1 MSGFSRLSSS
11 KSRRCS
17 SFRYGGYGLLAA
29 TASSVLALV
38 AASPAL
44 AQDTTA
50 QSSNGDTAQ
59 PSDATSA
66 DASGGNAII
75 VTGIRGALQ
84 RDLNI
89 KRNSPGVVDA
99 ISNED
104 IGHFPDSNVASALS
118 RVPGVTIQRANARG
132 EATGITARGFSGDFN
147 ETLFDGRKISSA
159 TGGRSVDFSTVGAD
173 FIGTLSVLKTPDV
186 TLSSSSIGATL
197 NVEYPKPF
205 DHPGLRVAA
214 TASGSYQPSS
224 DRVTPTGGLLVS
236 DTFANDTLGVLA
248 DVVYTRHDTRTNNV
262 YVHGW
267 PGGLF
272 APCQLAGSVAATCN
286 PTTDT
291 TAADSQ
297 IRSIPGWVE
306 QQMGAQQQ
314 NTRDERIDGRI
325 ALQWRPS
332 DNLLFTLDDNYSRQ
346 KIQEKDYGFG
356 IWFNQTS
363 LRDVSLDNNGTAVDF
378 VQAGSQ
384 TDFNSTRNVTINR
397 TNQIGANVKWDATSN
412 LHFDVDAAYAKSWL
426 NPGLDVASD
435 NADIGYGFGPGPAL
449 GIKILGNSDKFIPE
463 LHDYGYLGDPA
474 RWADTS
480 VMGSHVTVRTLNQN
494 TDVLKQARFVGNWE
508 QDNFNIQFG
517 AHYQEDH
524 FHFTAENTFANNF
537 WQAYAGYGP
546 ASSPGLPPCV
556 PPDPANP
563 QGPCY
568 TGVPLPA
575 SIFGGSIGTNGFIP
589 GYHGSLPPSLLV
601 YEVAPYQAYLGSLGN
616 PQTTFIPGFNYPA
629 GGAGTNFTGTFDL
642 APDGGSFRDITEKT
656 FAPFV
661 RANFDVM
668 IGSMPFHFNAGLREE
683 MTHVLSKGFGQLP
696 TAITRG
702 QGDPTL
708 LTVTLGSATP
718 LTAKNSYNYLL
729 PSMDMRLE
737 VTPTFQLRL
746 DASRTLT
753 RPALNFMYPQV
764 SISTLQRVGALTA
777 SGGAPNLKPYLSDNF
792 DAAAE
797 WYYQRNSYVSVD
809 FFLKHVT
816 NFIVGGVTNQ
826 TINGVIDPSTG
837 QPAVFH
843 ISQQVNGPEA
853 TVRGVEIAL
862 QHVFGDTGFGLQA
875 NATFVGTNKKY
886 DPTDIS
892 QSGFAVT
899 GLANSANFVAFYD
912 KNGFEARAAVNWR
925 DAYLLQFGQV
935 QNTGAFGAEPTFV
948 NPSTTVDFST
958 SYQLTPNFN
967 VFFEALNITNET
979 SSTHGRFKNQLLD
992 VFRYGRR
999 FTAGVRFRLGSTPA
1013 TPPPPAALPPA
1024 PPAAAPAPAPAPAP
1038 ATQTCA
1044 DGSVV
1049 SVGTPCPVP
1058 PPPPVQP
1065 TGERG

>member
-1 MSGFSRLSSS
+1 M
-11 KSRRCS
+11 
-17 SFRYGGYGLLAA
+17 AA
-29 TASSVLALV
+29 A
-38 AASPAL
+38 PAL
-44 AQDTTA
+44 AQDATA
-50 QSSNGDTAQ
+50 NSTSGDTANG
-59 PSDATSA
+59 SDATAA
-66 DASGGNAII
+66 DASQGDAIV
-75 VTGIRGALQ
+75 VTGLRGALQ
-84 RDLNI
+84 RDLDI
-89 KRNSPGVVDA
+89 KRNSAGVVDA
-99 ISNED
+99 ISSED

-159 TGGRSVDFSTVGAD
+159 SGNRAVDFSTVGAD

-214 TASGSYQPSS
+214 TASGSYQSLS
-224 DRVTPTGGLLVS
+224 KNVTPTGGLLIS
-236 DTFANDTLGVLA
+236 DTFANDTFGILA
-248 DVVYTRHDTRTNNV
+248 DVIYTRHDTRTNNV

-267 PGGLF
+267 PGGLY
-272 APCQLAGSVAATCN
+272 APCQLAGSNAANCS
-286 PTTDT
+286 PTTDS
-291 TAADSQ
+291 TAPASQ

-325 ALQWRPS
+325 ALQWHPS
-332 DNLLFTLDDNYSRQ
+332 DNVLVTLDDNYSRQ
-346 KIQEKDYGFG
+346 KIREQDYGFG

-363 LRDVSLDNNGTAVDF
+363 LRNVSLDNNGTTVDF
-378 VQAGSQ
+378 VQPGSQ
-384 TDFNSTRNVTINR
+384 TDFDSTRNLTINK
-397 TNQIGANVKWDATSN
+397 TNQAGANIKWDATSN
-412 LHFDVDAAYAKSWL
+412 LHFDVDGAYAKSWL
-426 NPGLDVASD
+426 NPGVAVASD
-435 NADIGYGFGPGPAL
+435 NADVGYGFGPGPAL
-449 GIKILGNSDKFIPE
+449 GIKILGDSASNIPQ
-463 LHDYGYLGDPA
+463 LHDYGYLGDPS
-474 RWADTS
+474 RWADPT

-494 TDVLKQARFVGNWE
+494 TDVLKQARFLGTWE
-508 QDNFNIQFG
+508 QDNFKIQFG

-524 FHFTAENTFANNF
+524 FHFTAANTFANNF

-546 ASSPGLPPCV
+546 ASSPGLPPCSV
-556 PPDPANP
+556 GGPT
-563 QGPCY
+563 PCY

-575 SIFGGSIGTNGFIP
+575 STFTGNIGTNGFIP
-589 GYHGSLPPSLLV
+589 GFSGSLPPSLLV
-601 YEVAPYQAYLGSLGN
+601 YEVGPYQQYLGGLGN

-629 GGAGTNFTGTFDL
+629 GGVGTNFTGTFDL
-642 APDGGSFRDITEKT
+642 ANDQGSFRDITEKT
-656 FAPFV
+656 FSPFV

-683 MTHVLSKGFGQLP
+683 MTHVLSKGLGQLP
-696 TAITRG
+696 TAITRA

-708 LTVTLGSATP
+708 LTVTLGQATP
-718 LTAKNSYNYLL
+718 LTAKSKYNFLL

-737 VTPTFQLRL
+737 VTPTLQLRL

-753 RPALNFMYPQV
+753 RPALTYLYPQV
-764 SISTLQRVGALTA
+764 TLSTLQRVGALTA
-777 SGGAPNLKPYLSDNF
+777 NGGAPRLKPYLSDNF
-792 DAAAE
+792 DAAVE
-797 WYYQRNSYVSVD
+797 WYYQRNSYLSVD

-826 TINGVIDPSTG
+826 TINGVIDPTTG
-837 QPAVFH
+837 QPAIFH
-843 ISQQVNGPEA
+843 ISQQVNGPAA

-862 QHVFGDTGFGLQA
+862 QHVFGNTGFGFQA

-886 DPTDIS
+886 DPTDIF

-899 GLANSANFVAFYD
+899 GLANSANFVGFYD
-912 KNGFEARAAVNWR
+912 KYGFEARVAVNWR

-948 NPSTTVDFST
+948 NRSTTVDFST

-967 VFFEALNITNET
+967 VFFEALNLTNET
-979 SSTHGRFKNQLLD
+979 SSTHGRFKNELLD

-999 FTAGVRFRLGSTPA
+999 FTAGVRFRLGSAPP
-1013 TPPPPAALPPA
+1013 TPPPAVAPLPV
-1024 PPAAAPAPAPAPAP
+1024 AAPAPAPAPPPPA
-1038 ATQTCA
+1038 ATQTCP

-1049 SVGTPCPVP
+1049 SAATPCPAP

>member
-1 MSGFSRLSSS
+1 MTGFSRLSSS
-11 KSRRCS
+11 VSRQPPSGR
-17 SFRYGGYGLLAA
+17 RYGLLAA
-29 TASSVLALV
+29 SATSVLALV
-38 AASPAL
+38 AASPAI
-44 AQDTTA
+44 AQDSTVNTSA
-50 QSSNGDTAQ
+50 GDTAAAQ
-59 PSDATSA
+59 SDGASSDAVDTS
-66 DASGGNAII
+66 NAIV
-75 VTGIRGALQ
+75 VTGIRGSLQ

-99 ISNED
+99 ISSED

-173 FIGTLSVLKTPDV
+173 FSGTLEVLKTPDV

-214 TASGSYQPSS
+214 TASGSYQPLS
-224 DRVTPTGGLLVS
+224 DKVTPTGGVLIS
-236 DTFANDTLGVLA
+236 DTFANDTFGVLA
-248 DVVYTRHDTRTNNV
+248 DLVYTRHDTRTNNV

-267 PGGLF
+267 PGGLY
-272 APCQLAGSVAATCN
+272 APCQIAGSTAAVCN
-286 PTTDT
+286 PTTDS
-291 TAADSQ
+291 TAPASQ
-297 IRSIPGWVE
+297 IRSIPAWVE

-325 ALQWRPS
+325 ALQWHPS
-332 DNLLFTLDDNYSRQ
+332 DDLMITLDDNYSRQ
-346 KIQEKDYGFG
+346 KIREQDYGFG

-363 LRDVSLDNNGTAVDF
+363 LRNVSLDNNGTTVDF

-384 TDFNSTRNVTINR
+384 TDFDSTRNLTINR
-397 TNQIGANVKWDATSN
+397 TNQAGLNVKWDATSN
-412 LHFDVDAAYAKSWL
+412 LHFDIDGAYAKSWL

-435 NADIGYGFGPGPAL
+435 NADVGYGFGPGPAI

-463 LHDYGYLGDPA
+463 LHDYGYLGDPN

-494 TDVLKQARFVGNWE
+494 TDVLKQARFLGSWE
-508 QDNFNIQFG
+508 QDNFQIQFG

-524 FHFTAENTFANNF
+524 FHFTAANTFANNF

-546 ASSPGLPPCV
+546 ASSPGLPPCTR
-556 PPDPANP
+556 PDPNNP

-575 SIFGGSIGTNGFIP
+575 SIFTGSINTNGFIP
-589 GYHGSLPPSLLV
+589 GFSGALPPSLLV
-601 YEVAPYQAYLGSLGN
+601 YPVGPYQAYLGSLGN

-642 APDGGSFRDITEKT
+642 ANDQGSFRDITEKT
-656 FAPFV
+656 ISPFI

-668 IGSMPFHFNAGLREE
+668 VGSMPLHFNAGLREE
-683 MTHVLSKGFGQLP
+683 ITHVLSKGLGQLP
-696 TAITRG
+696 TALTRG

-708 LTVTLGSATP
+708 LSVTLGSAAP
-718 LTAKNSYNYLL
+718 LTATNKYSYLL

-737 VTPTFQLRL
+737 VTPTLQLRL

-764 SISTLQRVGALTA
+764 TISTLQRVGALTA
-777 SGGAPNLKPYLSDNF
+777 SGGAPKLKPYLSDNF

-797 WYYQRNSYVSVD
+797 WYYQPNSYVSVD
-809 FFLKHVT
+809 FFLKHVS

-826 TINGVIDPSTG
+826 TINDVIDPTTG

-843 ISQQVNGPEA
+843 VSQQVNGPTA

-862 QHVFGDTGFGLQA
+862 QHVFGNTGFGLQA

-886 DPTDIS
+886 DPTNIS

-899 GLANSANFVAFYD
+899 GLANSANFVGFYD
-912 KNGFEARAAVNWR
+912 KYGFEARVAVNWR
-925 DAYLLQFGQV
+925 DEYLLQFGQV

-958 SYQLTPNFN
+958 SYQLTPNVN

-1013 TPPPPAALPPA
+1013 APPPPVAVPVAAPVEAAPPPPPPPA
-1024 PPAAAPAPAPAPAP
+1024 
-1038 ATQTCA
+1038 
-1044 DGSVV
+1044 
-1049 SVGTPCPVP
+1049 PVEAP
-1058 PPPPVQP
+1058 PPPPPAPAP